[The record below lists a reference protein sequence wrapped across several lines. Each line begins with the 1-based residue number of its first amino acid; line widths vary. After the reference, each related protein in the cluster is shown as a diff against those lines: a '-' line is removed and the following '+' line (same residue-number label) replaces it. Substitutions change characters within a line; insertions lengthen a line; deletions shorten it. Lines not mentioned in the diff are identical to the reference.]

1 MEEQSELKNKLV
13 KHVIYNIIGF
23 TIIFVI
29 FGIFIFLMVKMT
41 TYKNANLALIESKN
55 QILQLNEEKI
65 NLILSPSFFNSYVR
79 KDWIQTTIDQY
90 KEEVLVKKVVNPNII
105 VIIRNRKNEVL
116 NSEDLGKLSNYINE
130 IPFSCATLLSSTP
143 YAGAI

>member
-1 MEEQSELKNKLV
+1 MEEQSELKNRLV

-65 NLILSPSFFNSYVR
+65 NLILSPSLFNGYVR
-79 KDWIQTTIDQY
+79 KD
-90 KEEVLVKKVVNPNII
+90 
-105 VIIRNRKNEVL
+105 
-116 NSEDLGKLSNYINE
+116 
-130 IPFSCATLLSSTP
+130 
-143 YAGAI
+143 

>member
-65 NLILSPSFFNSYVR
+65 NLILSPSFFNSYMQI
-79 KDWIQTTIDQY
+79 K
-90 KEEVLVKKVVNPNII
+90 
-105 VIIRNRKNEVL
+105 
-116 NSEDLGKLSNYINE
+116 
-130 IPFSCATLLSSTP
+130 
-143 YAGAI
+143 